1 MKKTTNRRWL
11 FAITLG
17 AASIMNAQAAIQL
30 AVNGGF
36 ETGDTTGWTYFPT
49 ATSTFGVVTPGAS
62 STYAGGVDNTFL
74 ASSAVIKQNAVGAGV
89 VAVGQTL
96 TISFD
101 FLELSGVGGVV
112 FAELFTLDS
121 GGGVTS
127 SQILGGAPLFGTSS
141 FTPRSFTPTLT
152 ANVDGGVTLQ
162 FAVSTGAA
170 TGSFV
175 NAQFDNVSMTVI
187 PEPASAALLGLG
199 GLALIAR
206 RRRHA

>member
-1 MKKTTNRRWL
+1 
-11 FAITLG
+11 
-17 AASIMNAQAAIQL
+17 MNAQAAIQL

-49 ATSTFGVVTPGAS
+49 TTSTFGVVTPGAS
-62 STYAGGVDNTFL
+62 STFAGEVANSFL
-74 ASSAVIKQNAVGAGV
+74 ASGAVIKQDAVGAGV
-89 VAVGQTL
+89 VSVGQTL
-96 TISFD
+96 TLSFD
-101 FLELSGVGGVV
+101 FKELSGAGGVV
-112 FAELFTLDS
+112 FAEFFTLDS

-127 SQILGGAPLFGTSS
+127 SQILGGAPLFGSSS
-141 FTPRSFTPTLT
+141 FTPRLFNIPLV

-162 FAVSTGAA
+162 FAVSTAA
-170 TGSFV
+170 ISGSFV
-175 NAQFDNVSMTVI
+175 NATFDNVSMTVI